1 MTTQKQPRFHNP
13 FKIGAQESRRFQWG
27 VFALLLFAFVIIVV
41 PFWRVIMTAVT
52 PLDLFVSEGIP
63 MFLAPWKWNFVA
75 FEQLLGHSAFPRATV
90 NSIAITLLGTTL
102 SLILTVPLAYALSH
116 RNLPGRGLIMI
127 AILFTFL
134 FHTGLVPVYLLV
146 TQMKLQNT
154 WLAIIL
160 PPAVNVYNTLV
171 MMSFFEGIPDEIKDA
186 ARIDGTN
193 ELQLLWRIVLPL
205 SKPILLTIGLFYGV
219 WFWNEFFTPIL
230 YINNQALQPLPVLLR
245 NILISA
251 GFNEYV
257 EYNAFSE
264 SSIESLKAAGV
275 LLTMLPMVLVYPW
288 IQRYFTKGT
297 LSGGVKE

>member
-1 MTTQKQPRFHNP
+1 MAEQPSPNP
-13 FKIGAQESRRFQWG
+13 FHVGAQESRRFQYG
-27 VFALLLFAFVIIVV
+27 LAIMLVLAFLIILI
-41 PFWRVIMTAVT
+41 PLWRVLMTAVT
-52 PLDLFVSEGIP
+52 PLDTFVKEGIP
-63 MFLAPWKWNFVA
+63 LVLAPWKWSPVA
-75 FEQLLGHSAFPRATV
+75 FEQLLSHSSFPRATL
-90 NSIAITLLGTTL
+90 NSILITLMGTLL
-102 SLILTVPLAYALSH
+102 SLVLTVPLAYGLSH
-116 RNLPGRGLIMI
+116 RNLPFRGFIMLLII
-127 AILFTFL
+127 FTFL

-146 TQMKLQNT
+146 TQMGLHNS
-154 WLAIIL
+154 WFAIIL

-186 ARIDGTN
+186 ARIDGAN
-193 ELQLLWRIVLPL
+193 EVQLLTRIILPL

-230 YINNQALQPLPVLLR
+230 YLTNDKLQPLPVLLR

-257 EYNAFSE
+257 EYNAFSQ

-297 LSGGVKE
+297 LVGGVKE